1 MNKAKKILILVISII
16 LVILLGVIHA
26 MMIAPVKIN
35 VRQETLESEK
45 IPVSMDEF
53 KIVFFSDVH
62 FNAFVDE
69 TRLQNIIDTINIEN
83 PDVVL
88 FGGDLFDHP
97 ANNMPNEIEL
107 SIVTKLM
114 NEIEADKGKFAVLGN
129 HDLES
134 VSTALMV
141 EQVLYDAGF
150 EVLSNKTLRLR
161 NGNSGTITL
170 CGLESGLLGH
180 PDTVTPFETVK
191 NEDYTIVLCHTPDT
205 ALELST
211 SKADLFLA
219 GHGHGGQ
226 IYLPLIG
233 AMYRPIG
240 AEEYYRGRHK
250 LDGMLLDITNGCG
263 TTKADVRFLAD
274 AEIVVYTLKSK

>member
-1 MNKAKKILILVISII
+1 MNKTKKILIIAISVI
-16 LVILLGVIHA
+16 LVILLGIIHTLI
-26 MMIAPVKIN
+26 IAPVKIN
-35 VRQETLESEK
+35 VRQETLQSDK
-45 IPVSMDEF
+45 IPVSMEDF

-69 TRLQNIIDTINIEN
+69 ERFQNIIHTINNEN

-97 ANNMPNEIEL
+97 ANNLPNEITL
-107 SIVTKLM
+107 SIATRLLS
-114 NEIEADKGKFAVLGN
+114 EIEADKGKFAVLGN

-134 VSTALMV
+134 ASTAILV
-141 EQVLYDAGF
+141 ENILYDAGF
-150 EVLSNKTLRLR
+150 EVLCNRTLRLR
-161 NGNSGTITL
+161 NGNSGSIVL
-170 CGLESGLLGH
+170 CGLESGFLGN
-180 PDTVTPFETVK
+180 PDPVTPFETVK
-191 NEDYTIVLCHTPDT
+191 SEDYTIVLCHTPDT

-226 IYLPLIG
+226 IYLPLFG

-240 AEEYYRGRHK
+240 AEEYYRGSHK

-263 TTKADVRFLAD
+263 TTKADARFLAD